1 MKHSFGNDYNFYDF
15 PYKIQ
20 NIISDEIDLE
30 KRLAKKKSI
39 IIKFICN
46 FHLFKY
52 KNTIIYY

>member
-30 KRLAKKKSI
+30 KGIVKKK
-39 IIKFICN
+39 K
-46 FHLFKY
+46 HY
-52 KNTIIYY
+52 